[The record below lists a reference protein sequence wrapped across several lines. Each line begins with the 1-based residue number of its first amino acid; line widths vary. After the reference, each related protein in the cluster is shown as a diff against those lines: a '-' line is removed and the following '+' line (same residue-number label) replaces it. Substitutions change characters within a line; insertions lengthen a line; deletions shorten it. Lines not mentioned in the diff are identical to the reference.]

1 MFFVNLMKHEIVSKE
16 AIINIIQN
24 LQKKMMAMMTE
35 EDNKSQV
42 DEISETLFIFITNAH
57 EDLEDCD
64 AWNEI
69 KSSVEVVSEMGVK
82 SQPSITNKSIF
93 KHLDIL
99 DEIN

>member
-1 MFFVNLMKHEIVSKE
+1 MSMI
-16 AIINIIQN
+16 
-24 LQKKMMAMMTE
+24 TE

-42 DEISETLFIFITNAH
+42 DEISETLFIFITSAK

-64 AWNEI
+64 VWKEI
-69 KSSVEVVSEMGVK
+69 KGSVRVVSEMGVK
-82 SQPSITNKSIF
+82 SRPSITNKSVF